1 MSFGFSVGDIVL
13 LINLT
18 HSLIS
23 RVRNAPA
30 QFKEFEGDLVLAS
43 RVLDR
48 LRDEWSQF
56 SGRAT
61 SSGTTLNQDQVLQN
75 TIDGIRN
82 GLEELQTQL
91 ASESVGPSLSS
102 PFSNFR
108 FTRRIQDLHRRLQFH
123 MASIQLVMQNVTLM
137 QGRQM
142 AETLEV
148 LREAQ
153 EEQEREDQ
161 ELKDTQTRD
170 RSEFA
175 YHEDLDAFTGEYL
188 PHRRIRHSGLPEG
201 TSSTITSRDYLID
214 IWRRGVTTNINNSSS
229 ISIGMPKNSH
239 VDENPTDEILPV
251 IVPAA
256 DNEVFLTPPSS
267 QPRNIKF
274 QLPNPVAQETTLNDS
289 LLTGPRRP
297 STSDTRQCL
306 GMAVV
311 LLVTGPMFASF
322 AMSMYCVIKESTNM

>member
-23 RVRNAPA
+23 WVRNAPA

-48 LRDEWSQF
+48 LRDKWSQF

-61 SSGTTLNQDQVLQN
+61 GSGTPLNQDQVLQN

-123 MASIQLVMQNVTLM
+123 LASIQLVMQNVTLM
-137 QGRQM
+137 QGRDI

-153 EEQEREDQ
+153 GEQEREDQ
-161 ELKDTQTRD
+161 ELQDTPTRD
-170 RSEFA
+170 RGEFS
-175 YHEDLDAFTGEYL
+175 YHETSTLSREHMCPIVESGTRDSPKEHF
-188 PHRRIRHSGLPEG
+188 RR
-201 TSSTITSRDYLID
+201 LI
-214 IWRRGVTTNINNSSS
+214 
-229 ISIGMPKNSH
+229 
-239 VDENPTDEILPV
+239 
-251 IVPAA
+251 
-256 DNEVFLTPPSS
+256 
-267 QPRNIKF
+267 
-274 QLPNPVAQETTLNDS
+274 
-289 LLTGPRRP
+289 
-297 STSDTRQCL
+297 
-306 GMAVV
+306 
-311 LLVTGPMFASF
+311 LVTISLRDGVEELPP
-322 AMSMYCVIKESTNM
+322 ISTTIHRSALECLETRMLTKTLRMTYYPL